1 MPIFSKKLSIND
13 LFTLKQG
20 ECLITYNDLT
30 GTKLSKMPAE
40 VLDYI
45 KT

>member
-1 MPIFSKKLSIND
+1 MPVFSKKLSINV

-20 ECLITYNDLT
+20 EYLITYNDLA
-30 GTKLSKMPAE
+30 GTKISEMPAE

>member
-1 MPIFSKKLSIND
+1 MPVFSKKLSNNV

-20 ECLITYNDLT
+20 EYLITYNDLT
-30 GTKLSKMPAE
+30 GTKISEMPAE

-45 KT
+45 KA

>member
-1 MPIFSKKLSIND
+1 MPVFSKKLSNNV
-13 LFTLKQG
+13 LFILKQG
-20 ECLITYNDLT
+20 EYLITYNDLT
-30 GTKLSKMPAE
+30 GTKISEMPAE